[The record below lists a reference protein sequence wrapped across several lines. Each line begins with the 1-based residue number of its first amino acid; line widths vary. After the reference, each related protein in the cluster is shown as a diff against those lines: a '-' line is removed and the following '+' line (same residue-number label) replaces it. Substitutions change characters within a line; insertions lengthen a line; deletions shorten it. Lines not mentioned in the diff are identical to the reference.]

1 MKTKLFGLSVF
12 LGVFFIAMSSLCFSG
27 EIKLMF
33 PEFETEE
40 RKAKKGTYIASP
52 RKGREGKQVYS
63 EKGLSEFVKEFEQ
76 KRYRVD
82 QIELWIDGRE
92 ESGGVT
98 RLYISLEESG
108 GYKVILK
115 PKTDGE

>member
-40 RKAKKGTYIASP
+40 RKVKKGTYTASP

-63 EKGLSEFVKEFEQ
+63 EKGLSEFVKEFEE

>member
-1 MKTKLFGLSVF
+1 M
-12 LGVFFIAMSSLCFSG
+12 APLCYGG

-33 PEFETEE
+33 PEFEAEE
-40 RKAKKGTYIASP
+40 RKVQKGTYIASV

-76 KRYRVD
+76 KSYRVD